1 MATPTALPST
11 FVASSVLPAADL
23 NLLRGAFRVLQVVY
37 GFTTTAVTESLGN
50 FTDTGLTATITP
62 QFNTS
67 KILAIVSQN
76 GCLKSVGHYNSALN
90 LKLLRGATNIA
101 NFCAAGGYT
110 ASSIDNIFGG
120 VGVTVLDAPATTAA
134 TTYKTQ
140 MQNQQASPTVY
151 TQFSSAISTIVL
163 MEISA

>member
-1 MATPTALPST
+1 MATPTNLPT
-11 FVASSVLPAADL
+11 AFVAGDILTAANM
-23 NLLRGAFRVLQVVY
+23 NLIRGGFRVLQVVY
-37 GFTTTAVTESLGN
+37 CFTTKNVTESLVV

-76 GCLKSVGHYNSALN
+76 GCLKTAGNLNSALN

-110 ASSIDNIFGG
+110 ATSIDNIFGG
-120 VGVTVLDAPATTAA
+120 AGVTVLDAPATTAA
-134 TTYKTQ
+134 TIYKTQ
-140 MQNQQASPTVY
+140 MQNQQASPTVH

>member
-1 MATPTALPST
+1 MATPTNLPT
-11 FVASSVLPAADL
+11 AFVAGDILTAANM
-23 NLLRGAFRVLQVVY
+23 NLIRGGFRVLQVVY
-37 GFTTTAVTESLGN
+37 NYTTTSTTESLSV
-50 FTDTGLTATITP
+50 FSDTTLTATITP

-67 KILAIVSQN
+67 KILVIVNQN
-76 GCLKSVGHYNSALN
+76 GCLKSVGHANSALN
-90 LKLLRGATNIA
+90 LKLLRGSTNIG
-101 NFCAAGGYT
+101 NFCTAGGYT
-110 ASSIDNIFGG
+110 ATSIDNIFGG

-140 MQNQQASPTVY
+140 MQNQQASAAVY